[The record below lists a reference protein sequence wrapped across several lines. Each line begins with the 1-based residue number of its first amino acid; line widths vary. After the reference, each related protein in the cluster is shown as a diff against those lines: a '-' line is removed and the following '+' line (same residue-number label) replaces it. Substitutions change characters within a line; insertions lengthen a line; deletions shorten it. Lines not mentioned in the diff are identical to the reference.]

1 MPPRI
6 VDGST
11 ATDRPTA
18 APAPV
23 RHVSLPT
30 PQVAV
35 ADRSPRLWAL
45 WAASRPSQ
53 VALVLLVYLLGAG
66 MALAGGPLAV
76 ESGATAGTVGTSAAG
91 PLAPDVLSTI
101 AVGAIALLPVTV
113 SIHYANEYADVDTDA
128 LADRTPFSGGSG
140 ALVVTSLPRA
150 FLGRALGA
158 SLVGSVVVMVA
169 VLVTGAL
176 PGRAVGLLV
185 AALLVGLAY
194 SLQPIALIRRGV
206 GEVVNA
212 TLGGILLPVYGVAV
226 LAPPTH
232 AAWLA
237 VVPFALVVGCNLLA
251 VHWPDREA
259 DAAVGK
265 RTLAVRWSP
274 LGLRRAYAV
283 LAVAAVGSAAG
294 LRHVGVFP
302 DAVAAAHLAPLPF
315 LVWGGA
321 VLTRQRSP
329 LPSVLA
335 MAVLAGTATLAWWW
349 VAVGA

>member
-1 MPPRI
+1 MR
-6 VDGST
+6 D
-11 ATDRPTA
+11 
-18 APAPV
+18 
-23 RHVSLPT
+23 VSLPT
-30 PQVAV
+30 PQAAV
-35 ADRSPRLWAL
+35 ADRTPRLWAL

-66 MALAGGPLAV
+66 MALAGPPLAV
-76 ESGATAGTVGTSAAG
+76 ESGATAGTVGASTAG
-91 PLAPDVLSTI
+91 PLTPDAFSQI
-101 AVGAIALLPVTV
+101 ALGALVLLPVTV

-140 ALVVTSLPRA
+140 ALVVTGLPRA
-150 FLGRALGA
+150 FLGRVLVA
-158 SLVGSVVVMVA
+158 SLVVSVVAMMA

-185 AALLVGLAY
+185 AGLLAGLAY
-194 SLQPIALIRRGV
+194 SLQPVALIRRGV
-206 GEVVNA
+206 GEVANA

-226 LAPPTH
+226 LAPPTG

-251 VHWPDREA
+251 IHWPDREA
-259 DAAVGK
+259 DAAVDK
-265 RTLAVRWSP
+265 RTLAVRWSAR
-274 LGLRRAYAV
+274 GLRRTYGT
-283 LAVAAVGSAAG
+283 LAVASVAVAVA
-294 LRHVGVFP
+294 LWRTGVFP

-315 LVWGGA
+315 LLWGGA

-329 LPSVLA
+329 FPSVLA
-335 MAVLAGTATLAWWW
+335 MVVLATTATVAWWW

>member
-1 MPPRI
+1 M
-6 VDGST
+6 
-11 ATDRPTA
+11 
-18 APAPV
+18 
-23 RHVSLPT
+23 
-30 PQVAV
+30 
-35 ADRSPRLWAL
+35 
-45 WAASRPSQ
+45 
-53 VALVLLVYLLGAG
+53 LLVYLLGAG
-66 MALAGGPLAV
+66 MALAGPPLAV
-76 ESGATAGTVGTSAAG
+76 VPGATAGAVGTSTAG
-91 PLAPDVLSTI
+91 PLTPDALSRI
-101 AVGAIALLPVTV
+101 VVGAIALLPVTV
-113 SIHYANEYADVDTDA
+113 SIHYANEYADVDTDT

-140 ALVVTSLPRA
+140 ALVVTGLPRA
-150 FLGRALGA
+150 FLGRALA
-158 SLVGSVVVMVA
+158 AALVASVVA
-169 VLVTGAL
+169 IAGVLVTGAL

-185 AALLVGLAY
+185 AGLLTGLAY

-206 GEVVNA
+206 GEVANA

-226 LAPPTH
+226 FAPPMS

-265 RTLAVRWSP
+265 RTLAVRWSAR
-274 LGLRRAYAV
+274 GLRLAYGT
-283 LAVAAVGSAAG
+283 LAVAFVAVSAVLWRAD
-294 LRHVGVFP
+294 VFP

-315 LVWGGA
+315 LLWGGA

-335 MAVLAGTATLAWWW
+335 MVVLAATATLAWWW